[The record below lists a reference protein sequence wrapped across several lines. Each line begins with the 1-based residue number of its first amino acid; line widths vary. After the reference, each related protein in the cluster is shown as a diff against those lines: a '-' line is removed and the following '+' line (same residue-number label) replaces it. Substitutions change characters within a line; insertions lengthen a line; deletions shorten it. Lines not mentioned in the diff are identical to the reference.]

1 MNLLI
6 LIVSALATTV
16 PLVAI
21 SAGDRQPQRRV
32 RV

>member
-1 MNLLI
+1 MNLLT

-21 SAGDRQPQRRV
+21 SAGDQQQRARI
-32 RV
+32 